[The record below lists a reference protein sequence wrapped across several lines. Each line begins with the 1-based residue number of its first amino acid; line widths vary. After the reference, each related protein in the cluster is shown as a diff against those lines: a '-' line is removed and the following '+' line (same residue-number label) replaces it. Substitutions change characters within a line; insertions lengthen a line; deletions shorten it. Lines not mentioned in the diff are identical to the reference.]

1 MIDSSRWEAIEA
13 ALKCIQGKALINSIS
28 LKEGEAE
35 FLRKARTAQT
45 YGAAVVVMLFD
56 EQGQAVSFE
65 RKIEIAGRA
74 YRLLT
79 ENGFPAEDIVFDPSV
94 LTIVTGIPEHDSYAL
109 AFIRACSWIRDHC
122 PGVQIIGGISNI
134 SFSFRG
140 NNQVREAM
148 HAVFLHHA
156 VKAGLSMAIVN
167 PGTLL
172 FYDEIDRELR
182 DTVEDVILCAPT
194 ENGGSPP
201 PVPAQNP
208 QERLLSLA
216 VKIKNE
222 GQPVDPVYEKKDAD
236 WRAPDVEERVVHAII
251 HGIDDFIGTDILEL
265 KNRYERCFQ
274 IVEGPLMQGMKEV
287 GDRFSAGKM
296 YLPQVIRSARVMKK
310 AVAALEPFIR
320 GEKAPAASTG
330 GNGADVSTD
339 GAKIF
344 LATVKG
350 DVHDIGKNIAG
361 VVLGCNGYN
370 IIDLGVM
377 VPAEQIIERAVNEN
391 AAAIGLSGLITP
403 SLDEMVVVAREM
415 EKRGLR
421 IPLLIGGATTS
432 VVHTALR
439 IAPEYSGPV
448 VYIPDAGHS
457 AEAVSSLLSDTAR
470 PRFLA
475 GLEDQYREAV
485 ALHKAIVSKRKLLSL
500 EQARENR
507 FFAVWTAPEPKE
519 KTIQEFDNYPLE
531 RVIPFIDW
539 KAFLRFWEIGASGT
553 SDAGGRESA
562 QAFSAAE
569 KLLSDAKLMLDRI
582 ADEGLLCLRGVIG
595 FFPAASENEDIIIYD
610 KNQKER
616 VRFCFLRNQE
626 KRQAGLVNFCLA
638 DFVPPCPAPGK
649 DAAEEAPGWVGLFAL
664 SAGFGL
670 KKAGDTFRARQDDY
684 GALLLSS
691 LANSLAEAF
700 SEEMHL
706 RVQREFWGYNPAAPG
721 GRGGIRP
728 AFGYPA
734 CPDHNDKRLA
744 FELLDAR
751 KRCGFELTDTAM
763 IIPAASVC
771 GMYIAHP
778 DSRYFGI
785 GIVGDDQ
792 LAEWAERKGVSAD
805 EARKRTGRI

>member
-1 MIDSSRWEAIEA
+1 M
-13 ALKCIQGKALINSIS
+13 
-28 LKEGEAE
+28 
-35 FLRKARTAQT
+35 
-45 YGAAVVVMLFD
+45 
-56 EQGQAVSFE
+56 
-65 RKIEIAGRA
+65 
-74 YRLLT
+74 
-79 ENGFPAEDIVFDPSV
+79 
-94 LTIVTGIPEHDSYAL
+94 
-109 AFIRACSWIRDHC
+109 
-122 PGVQIIGGISNI
+122 
-134 SFSFRG
+134 
-140 NNQVREAM
+140 
-148 HAVFLHHA
+148 
-156 VKAGLSMAIVN
+156 
-167 PGTLL
+167 
-172 FYDEIDRELR
+172 
-182 DTVEDVILCAPT
+182 
-194 ENGGSPP
+194 
-201 PVPAQNP
+201 
-208 QERLLSLA
+208 
-216 VKIKNE
+216 
-222 GQPVDPVYEKKDAD
+222 
-236 WRAPDVEERVVHAII
+236 
-251 HGIDDFIGTDILEL
+251 
-265 KNRYERCFQ
+265 
-274 IVEGPLMQGMKEV
+274 
-287 GDRFSAGKM
+287 
-296 YLPQVIRSARVMKK
+296 IRSARVMKK
-310 AVAALEPFIR
+310 AVAALEHFIR
-320 GEKAPAASTG
+320 EEKAPAASAG
-330 GNGADVSTD
+330 GNSVGASPD

-377 VPAEQIIERAVNEN
+377 VPPEQIIERAVSEN

-421 IPLLIGGATTS
+421 IPILIGGATTS
-432 VVHTALR
+432 IVHTALR

-475 GLEDQYREAV
+475 GLEDQYREAA
-485 ALHKAIVSKRKLLSL
+485 ALHKAIVSKRKLLSP

-539 KAFLRFWEIGASGT
+539 KAFLRFWEIGASVSADT
-553 SDAGGRESA
+553 GGRESA
-562 QAFSAAE
+562 HAFSAAE

-595 FFPAASENEDIIIYD
+595 FFTAASENEDIIIYD
-610 KNQKER
+610 KSQKER
-616 VRFCFLRNQE
+616 ARFCLLRNQE

-638 DFVPPCPAPGK
+638 DFVPHRPVPEK
-649 DAAEEAPGWVGLFAL
+649 DAAAEKAPGWIGLFAL

-670 KKAGDTFRARQDDY
+670 KKAGDTFRARHDDY

-700 SEEMHL
+700 SGEMHL

-744 FELLDAR
+744 FELLDAQE
-751 KRCGFELTDTAM
+751 RCGLELTDTAM
-763 IIPAASVC
+763 IIPVASVC

-792 LAEWAERKGVSAD
+792 LAEWAERKGIGTD
-805 EARKRTGRI
+805 EAQKRTGRV